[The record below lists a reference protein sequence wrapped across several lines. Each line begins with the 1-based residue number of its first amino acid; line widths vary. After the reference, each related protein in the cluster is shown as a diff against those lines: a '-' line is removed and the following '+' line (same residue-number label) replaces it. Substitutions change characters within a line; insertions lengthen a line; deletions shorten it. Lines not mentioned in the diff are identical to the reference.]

1 MDQSVLLMVRKRIMS
16 ETETIPPSRFTSL
29 ILEDD
34 ANCAE
39 LISLAVQK
47 EGGRAVVCHGID
59 RAREA
64 VENRPFDLIVLDHQL
79 PDGTGSDFFI
89 ELREQGVLT
98 PAIMLTG
105 LPDLPNAVNLTRQG
119 LFDYLAKP
127 FDFTTFREC
136 LRRAMQTLALREPEL
151 TGKDF
156 IGGSRAMREVQRLVQ
171 QAACHRG
178 ATVLLTGETGVGKDL
193 TARLLHQLTFKN
205 FKAVPPLVSLN
216 CSAVPAELFE
226 AELFGAEKGAYTG
239 AVSRDGLVGAA
250 EGGTLFLDEIGEV
263 SLPHQAKL
271 LQLLETREYRR
282 VGSPTTQTFS
292 GRIIAATNRDLA
304 AEVAAGRF
312 REDLLYRL
320 DVFAINVPA
329 LRERREDLPVL
340 CDHILTRLA
349 DKYGRRKPNLKP
361 DDFARLLA
369 HEFPGNVRELRNLLE
384 RALLQT
390 PAETHWL
397 ELGGWRNREARPAGS
412 PAVVRGVVESLA
424 PPVIVSPVVGV
435 PITTGGATVVVSGPA
450 APVTQV
456 GDPPWV
462 GGSGVKNGRLLELQE
477 HELIKRT
484 LIQENGGVRKA
495 ARALGMTHQALLRR
509 LKKWPDLR
517 EVMVACGQGCPVAE

>member
-1 MDQSVLLMVRKRIMS
+1 MS
-16 ETETIPPSRFTSL
+16 EIETTQPVRFTSL

-34 ANCAE
+34 LHCAE

-64 VENRPFDLIVLDHQL
+64 IENRPFDLMILDQGL
-79 PDGTGSDFFI
+79 PDGTGSGFFL
-89 ELREQGVLT
+89 ELREQGVHT

-105 LPDLPNAVNLTRQG
+105 MPDLPNAVNLTRQG

-127 FDFTTFREC
+127 FDFLTFREC
-136 LRRAMQTLALREPEL
+136 LRRAMQTLALREPEI
-151 TGKDF
+151 KSSDF

-193 TARLLHQLTFKN
+193 TARLIHQLTFQS
-205 FKAVPPLVSLN
+205 FKAVPPLISLN

-226 AELFGAEKGAYTG
+226 AELFGAEKGAFTG
-239 AVSRDGLVGAA
+239 ATTTRNGLVGAA

-263 SLPHQAKL
+263 SLLHQAKL

-282 VGSPTTQTFS
+282 VGSANTLTFS
-292 GRIIAATNRDLA
+292 GRIVTATNRDLA
-304 AEVAAGRF
+304 AEVERGRF

-320 DVFAINVPA
+320 DVFSIRVPA

-349 DKYGRRKPNLKP
+349 EKYGRRKPNLKHE
-361 DDFARLLA
+361 DFATLLI

-384 RALLQT
+384 RSLLQT
-390 PAETHWL
+390 PTEGNWL
-397 ELGGWRNREARPAGS
+397 ELDRTQFRKPRPVGAAGGPAFNS
-412 PAVVRGVVESLA
+412 SRVTSVAPPPIAAPPTFASSAPTTPETSAAPLHETPPPVESRSAA
-424 PPVIVSPVVGV
+424 PPVE
-435 PITTGGATVVVSGPA
+435 
-450 APVTQV
+450 
-456 GDPPWV
+456 
-462 GGSGVKNGRLLELQE
+462 GSRLIEMQE
-477 HELIKRT
+477 HDLIKRV
-484 LIQENGGVRKA
+484 LIEERGGVRKSA
-495 ARALGMTHQALLRR
+495 KKLGMTHQSLLRR
-509 LKKWPDLR
+509 LGKWPDLR
-517 EVMVACGQGCPVAE
+517 AVMASFDPLQQALSSEPVTGN

>member
-1 MDQSVLLMVRKRIMS
+1 MN
-16 ETETIPPSRFTSL
+16 ETETSQPARFTSL

-34 ANCAE
+34 LHCAE

-64 VENRPFDLIVLDHQL
+64 IENRPFDLMILDQGL
-79 PDGTGSDFFI
+79 PDGTGSGFFL
-89 ELREQGVLT
+89 ELREQGVHT

-105 LPDLPNAVNLTRQG
+105 MPDLPNAVNLTRQG

-127 FDFTTFREC
+127 FDFVTFRDC
-136 LRRAMQTLALREPEL
+136 LRRAMQTLALREPEI
-151 TGKDF
+151 KSSDF
-156 IGGSRAMREVQRLVQ
+156 IGHSRAMREVQRLVQ

-193 TARLLHQLTFKN
+193 TARLIHQLTFQS

-216 CSAVPAELFE
+216 CSAVPEHLFE

-239 AVSRDGLVGAA
+239 ATSTRHGLVGAA

-282 VGSPTTQTFS
+282 VGSANTLTFS
-292 GRIIAATNRDLA
+292 GRIVTATNRNLTE
-304 AEVAAGRF
+304 EVERGRF

-320 DVFAINVPA
+320 DVFSIRVPA

-349 DKYGRRKPNLKP
+349 EKYGRRKPNLKHE
-361 DDFARLLA
+361 DFASLQA

-384 RALLQT
+384 RSLLQT
-390 PAETHWL
+390 PTEGNWL
-397 ELGGWRNREARPAGS
+397 ELDRTLFRKPRAATLAGGSFSNPGRQTLAVVP
-412 PAVVRGVVESLA
+412 PAVAPGTPETPVA
-424 PPVIVSPVVGV
+424 PPVGSV
-435 PITTGGATVVVSGPA
+435 A
-450 APVTQV
+450 APPTPL
-456 GDPPWV
+456 PPMGTPLPPPIADV
-462 GGSGVKNGRLLELQE
+462 RLIKMQE
-477 HELIKRT
+477 HELIKRV
-484 LIQENGGVRKA
+484 LIEERGGVRRA
-495 ARALGMTHQALLRR
+495 AKKLGMTHQSLIRR
-509 LKKWPDLR
+509 LDKWPDLR
-517 EVMVACGQGCPVAE
+517 AVMVSFASLQQPALSE